1 MDSVFAVGF
10 SIYFGAELSFKT
22 SIKNN
27 GTFSQIILKQKLLNY
42 LHDSVVKK
50 KRDYQA
56 YRAAWGGV
64 VGGIRE

>member
-10 SIYFGAELSFKT
+10 RIYFGAELSFKT

-50 KRDYQA
+50 GITRQTGLH
-56 YRAAWGGV
+56 GG

>member
-10 SIYFGAELSFKT
+10 SIYVGAELSFKT

-27 GTFSQIILKQKLLNY
+27 GTFSQVILKQKLLNY

-50 KRDYQA
+50 RDYQTN
-56 YRAAWGGV
+56 RAAWGG
-64 VGGIRE
+64 GGD

>member
-1 MDSVFAVGF
+1 MDSVFAIGF

-27 GTFSQIILKQKLLNY
+27 GTFSQIILKQKLLKY
-42 LHDSVVKK
+42 LHDSVLK

-56 YRAAWGGV
+56 YRAAWGG
-64 VGGIRE
+64 GGD

>member
-10 SIYFGAELSFKT
+10 SIYLCAELSFKT

-50 KRDYQA
+50 KGLPGIQGCMG
-56 YRAAWGGV
+56 GGV
-64 VGGIRE
+64 GGGIRE

>member
-1 MDSVFAVGF
+1 MDSVFAVDF

-50 KRDYQA
+50 RDYQA
-56 YRAAWGGV
+56 NRAAWGG
-64 VGGIRE
+64 GGD

>member
-50 KRDYQA
+50 KKRDYQA
-56 YRAAWGGV
+56 YRAALGG

>member
-50 KRDYQA
+50 RDYQA
-56 YRAAWGGV
+56 NRAG
-64 VGGIRE
+64 VGGGGD